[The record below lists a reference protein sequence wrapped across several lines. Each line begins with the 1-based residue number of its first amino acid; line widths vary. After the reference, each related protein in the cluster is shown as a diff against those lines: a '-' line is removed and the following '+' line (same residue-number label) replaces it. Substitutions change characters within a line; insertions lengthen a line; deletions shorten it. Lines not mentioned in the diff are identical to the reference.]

1 MRNVEQVLGSA
12 DGRERERR
20 FIKVMG
26 TDPVYSHSGKGASK
40 SAHNSQLQQ
49 QQFTPSSVHSIASS
63 CKEWVIFYICQGL
76 P

>member
-12 DGRERERR
+12 DERERERR

-26 TDPVYSHSGKGASK
+26 TDPVYSHSGEGASEN
-40 SAHNSQLQQ
+40 AHNSQLQQ
-49 QQFTPSSVHSIASS
+49 QITPSSVHSIVSS
-63 CKEWVIFYICQGL
+63 CKEWVIFYIRQCL